1 MSTDVTDT
9 EVSEAPEG
17 KSKGMIITALTVVIV
32 LASIYWGYQRYTH
45 VYISDARIS
54 SSMIAVAS
62 RVPGWVA
69 EFDVSSNDRLKK
81 GQPVIKIDARDAT
94 LRLKELDAQV
104 AAMNAEL
111 GRLVAQK
118 NMVDLQTGSRQQAA
132 SSRLTEAQSGLSS
145 SQVKLDFASHDL
157 ERASKLRDKNLI
169 AQHQWDSKKSTFDQA
184 KQAYQGWKAK
194 TATAEAAVSE
204 AQANRNQMIV
214 LESQRLKVS
223 HQLQQITASRDRQAL
238 AVNDHTIPS
247 PINGVVD
254 ETFVDAGEYIGP
266 GQRILLMH
274 DPDNIWIKANV
285 KETEIRYLEVGTP
298 AIIIVDAY
306 PDLELTGEIS
316 RIGSSA
322 TSQFSL
328 LPNANPSGNFTKIT
342 QRIPVWIS
350 FAKNDPRLRPGM
362 MVEVELEIR

>member
-1 MSTDVTDT
+1 MSTQPVEPEVTD
-9 EVSEAPEG
+9 APEG
-17 KSKGMIITALTVVIV
+17 NSKNLIILALTVVIV
-32 LASIYWGYQRYTH
+32 LASIFWGYQRYTH

-54 SSMIAVAS
+54 SSMIAVGS

-69 EFDVSSNDRLKK
+69 EFDVSSNDRLEK
-81 GQPVIKIDARDAT
+81 GQPIIQIDARDSK
-94 LRLKELDAQV
+94 LKLKELDAQV

-111 GRLVAQK
+111 DRLTAQK
-118 NMVDLQTGSRQQAA
+118 NMVDLQTGSRQRAA
-132 SSRLTEAQSGLSS
+132 SSRLTEAKSGLTS
-145 SQVKLDFASHDL
+145 SQVKLDFSSNDL
-157 ERASKLRDKNLI
+157 ERSTKLRNKNLI
-169 AQHQWDSKKSTFDQA
+169 AQHQWDRKKSTFDQA
-184 KQAYQGWKAK
+184 MQAHAGWKAK
-194 TATAEAAVSE
+194 TDTAQAAVSE

-214 LESQRLKVS
+214 LENQRLKIF
-223 HQLQQITASRDRQAL
+223 HQLQQIKASRDRQAL
-238 AVNDHTIPS
+238 AVADHTIPS
-247 PINGVVD
+247 PISGVVD

-285 KETEIRYLEVGTP
+285 KETEIRFLEVGTP

-306 PDLELTGEIS
+306 PDLELTGEVS

-350 FAKNDPRLRPGM
+350 FQKNDPRLRPGM